1 MRLVALKYFWI
12 GGRISKKKDYL
23 KGLRSKYPREG
34 LNKDYII
41 VDTKAAPERWYI
53 LDNRDTTRHWIENME
68 IMQDLGLWAG
78 EGKRVSQNTFKMYKE
93 SFSILKRRI

>member
-1 MRLVALKYFWI
+1 
-12 GGRISKKKDYL
+12 
-23 KGLRSKYPREG
+23 